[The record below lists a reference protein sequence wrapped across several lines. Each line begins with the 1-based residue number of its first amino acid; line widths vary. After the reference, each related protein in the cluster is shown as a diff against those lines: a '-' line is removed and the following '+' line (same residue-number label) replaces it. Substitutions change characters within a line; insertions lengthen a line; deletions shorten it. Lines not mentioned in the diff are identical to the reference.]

1 MRCEGHGGWP
11 ARAADSHP
19 DLNVGPRSSK
29 IEATR
34 SNRNTSGF
42 EFGLVKQ
49 RQLQSGGKFAFGT
62 ALRPLDLHSLPCTAE
77 KMYLFGD
84 WKHSMPDFSAG
95 LSGVDGNT

>member
-29 IEATR
+29 TEATR

-42 EFGLVKQ
+42 DFGLVKQ

-62 ALRPLDLHSLPCTAE
+62 ALRPLDLHSPPLRCRE
-77 KMYLFGD
+77 NVLFGGC
-84 WKHSMPDFSAG
+84 KHSTPDFSAG